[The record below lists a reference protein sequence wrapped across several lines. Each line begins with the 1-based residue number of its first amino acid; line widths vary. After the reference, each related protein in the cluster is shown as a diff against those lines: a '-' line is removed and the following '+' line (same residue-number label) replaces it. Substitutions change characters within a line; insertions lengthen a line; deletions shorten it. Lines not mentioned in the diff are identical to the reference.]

1 MSDEEDEQTN
11 INNNN
16 RQDSVELYSSSE
28 FNTQLNDKNAKE
40 DAINEDSDND
50 IQRYVSSEQMLP
62 ESPLI
67 NENVDNNILPDDPAE
82 QPAEF
87 ELPQLQTN
95 EDDLSKL
102 HQLLD
107 SDPQQIIDD
116 NNNENLDEVIQDN
129 AAEPPPE
136 SDQPQ
141 VSEEAANEDID
152 IIQQDDME
160 LPPPPPPPPPPPADF
175 LTEAEN
181 VPFVPVGGIQLIP
194 GEMPKLRKVE
204 KKEEPEE
211 QDSDSDKPVDFAT
224 FKEKL
229 NNILSAQV
237 NQNTNQEQQ
246 APVPIKQLIQ
256 IHAEE
261 EIYKN
266 ETENDSVA
274 RDTPSAPQ
282 PEANEEEV
290 VIISDEIDNNQI
302 QEETAEPPPES
313 EQPQVSEEA
322 ANEDIDNMQQDDM
335 ELPPPP
341 PPPPPPADF
350 LTEAENVPFVPVGGI
365 QLIPGEMPKLRKVE
379 KKEEPE
385 EQDSDSDKPVD
396 FATFK
401 EKLNNILSAQVNQ
414 NTNQE
419 QQAPVPIRELVQ
431 IHKEEILNRQMAK
444 EAAAVN
450 ENLDPNAQREP
461 VIEKVDEVIIESA
474 PNDGVIK
481 ETEVIEEI
489 PQTDD
494 VLLESDAPQAY
505 VIKETE
511 IIEEIPQTNEVL
523 AEDDALQDGVIKE
536 TEIIEE
542 IPQTDDVLLESDAP
556 QADVIKETEIIEEI
570 PQTNE
575 VLVEND
581 ALQDGV
587 IKETEVIEEIPQTN
601 EVVIVET
608 DAPQAEYGEE
618 KALEDEINDIMNIFM
633 HDEEA
638 VSLPPPEPEVPQANE
653 AAAEVIIE
661 HDAPTNDTIIETRV
675 IEEIPPDQQLQLA
688 QKKLDSFQN
697 ALAQKLKERKENLEN
712 NPIPIEQMPQK
723 KAIEL
728 QRLEDQINRLTKT
741 KNDNIFSSHGSM

>member
-28 FNTQLNDKNAKE
+28 FNTQLNDKNAEE

-136 SDQPQ
+136 SEQPQ
-141 VSEEAANEDID
+141 VSEEAANENIV
-152 IIQQDDME
+152 IMQQDDME

-261 EIYKN
+261 EICKN

-274 RDTPSAPQ
+274 RDTPSAAR

-322 ANEDIDNMQQDDM
+322 ANEDIDNIQQDDM
-335 ELPPPP
+335 ELPPPPP

-350 LTEAENVPFVPVGGI
+350 LTEAENEPFVPVGGI

-444 EAAAVN
+444 EAAAVD

-461 VIEKVDEVIIESA
+461 VVEKVDEVIIESA

-489 PQTDD
+489 PQT
-494 VLLESDAPQAY
+494 
-505 VIKETE
+505 
-511 IIEEIPQTNEVL
+511 NEVL
-523 AEDDALQDGVIKE
+523 VENDALQDGVIKE

-542 IPQTDDVLLESDAP
+542 IPQTDDVLLENDAP
-556 QADVIKETEIIEEI
+556 QADVIKETEVIEEI
-570 PQTNE
+570 PQTDD
-575 VLVEND
+575 VLLEND
-581 ALQDGV
+581 APQADV

-618 KALEDEINDIMNIFM
+618 KAVEDEINDIMNIFM

-728 QRLEDQINRLTKT
+728 QRLEDQINRLTKA
-741 KNDNIFSSHGSM
+741 KKDNIFSSHGSM